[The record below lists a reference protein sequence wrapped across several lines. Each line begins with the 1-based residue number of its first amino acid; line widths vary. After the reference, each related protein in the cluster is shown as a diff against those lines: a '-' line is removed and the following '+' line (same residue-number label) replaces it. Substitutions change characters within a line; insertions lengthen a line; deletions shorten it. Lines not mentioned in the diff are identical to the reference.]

1 MEMSEEVKSTFE
13 SLQGTEG
20 KLQELEEK
28 IAKYREINKLEICAD
43 IGRLEHKKAQLLEEL
58 KIVDEK
64 LKNRRLRLCKT
75 ERKQQKSSRGRKKQE
90 SQVVV

>member
-1 MEMSEEVKSTFE
+1 MFDCVSYARNHTHLMEMSEEVKSTFE

-20 KLQELEEK
+20 KVEELEEK
-28 IAKYREINKLEICAD
+28 LAKYRDITKGEICAD

-64 LKNRRLRLCKT
+64 LKDRRLRLCKT
-75 ERKQQKSSRGRKKQE
+75 ERRK
-90 SQVVV
+90 